1 MTSVGT
7 PIFVAPEVMKGERY
21 GATADSYSFGIC
33 LVAMIRADKDVM
45 EFYFQALRKKMKRK
59 SLKGVGITILNTRM
73 YTQGWRPLLPVTFIR
88 AYGKLSE
95 LIYRCWSQVPEER
108 PSFDEIVLLLQGEIG
123 EEVKKKAEPEIV
135 FLSQI
140 PDEDYQ
146 KQAAGEAVMGGD
158 EDEDEDADM
167 DTARFVSR
175 RMHEDVMKEMI
186 SRKEYEVLAAKDREL
201 EEVLAAK
208 DRELDEL
215 RRGS

>member
-33 LVAMIRADKDVM
+33 LVAMIRADEDVM

-59 SLKGVGITILNTRM
+59 SMQGVGIAILNTRM
-73 YTQGWRPLLPVTFIR
+73 YTKGWRPLLPVTFIR
-88 AYGKLSE
+88 AYGKLCE

-108 PSFDEIVLLLQGEIG
+108 PSFDEIVRLLQGEVG

-140 PDEDYQ
+140 PDEEYQ
-146 KQAAGEAVMGGD
+146 KQAAGEAVMGG
-158 EDEDEDADM
+158 DEDEDADM

-186 SRKEYEVLAAKDREL
+186 SRKEYE
-201 EEVLAAK
+201 EVLAAK